1 MSNSLLTI
9 PVNAGTTNI
18 AYHSFFHIYAELPS
32 LIVVDEDIHIQPVR
46 WLQSL
51 NIDFE
56 ILRVLPNEAEI
67 YQFAND
73 DDDDYTKI
81 PVPYN
86 AQLNDYWNYLD
97 KHPESPTYPSED
109 KYQADII
116 ISLIGYSIVIYF
128 GGSVV
133 QFAYKVNDHDK
144 VIDLINGLSGYIWE
158 RPRNKEEPVA
168 SINIV
173 TQDERGAYS
182 SILETIPKPPL
193 SNALLE
199 ASYSIAVAG
208 KEEIDGLTAMD
219 KLVSMLGEQEEVAG
233 TETYPNNGLYI
244 LHGEPGTGK
253 TSFITE
259 LLLRLDLQTYRNV
272 YYFPANCAQMLG
284 DPGFQTWLSSRKGAI
299 LVFEDAEA
307 ILRSNELRTAATAN
321 ILNLTSGIP
330 GAILQV
336 AVVCTFNCGI
346 DQLDGALLRKG
357 RLRYQAEFK
366 ALSNVSASNFMLV
379 HSEGSGSSSMSSHNL
394 TQSSYTLA
402 DLYDIVESSQE
413 ADNV

>member
-1 MSNSLLTI
+1 MPNSPLSIQLT
-9 PVNAGTTNI
+9 GTGH
-18 AYHSFFHIYAELPS
+18 AYHSFFDIYAELPS
-32 LIVVDEDIHIQPVR
+32 LITVGEDIYIQPVR
-46 WLQSL
+46 WLESL

-56 ILRVLPNEAEI
+56 ILRALPDEPEI
-67 YQFAND
+67 YQFATD
-73 DDDDYTKI
+73 DDDDYTKV

-86 AQLNDYWNYLD
+86 AQLSDYWNYLNN
-97 KHPESPTYPSED
+97 HSESPTYPSED
-109 KYQADII
+109 KYRAGIVV
-116 ISLIGYSIVIYF
+116 SLNDYSIVIYF
-128 GGSVV
+128 GDGVI

-144 VIDLINGLSGYIWE
+144 VTDLINALSNYIWE
-158 RPRNKEEPVA
+158 RPRYKEEAVA

-173 TQDERGAYS
+173 TQDERGTYS

-193 SNALLE
+193 SDALLE

-208 KEEIDGLTAMD
+208 KEEINGLTAMN

-259 LLLRLDLQTYRNV
+259 LLLRLDLQTFRDV

-336 AVVCTFNCGI
+336 AVVCTFNCSI

-366 ALSNVSASNFMLV
+366 PLDNASASNFMLV
-379 HSEGSGSSSMSSHNL
+379 HSEDSAASSTSSHNL
-394 TQSSYTLA
+394 TRVSYTLA

-413 ADNV
+413 ANDV